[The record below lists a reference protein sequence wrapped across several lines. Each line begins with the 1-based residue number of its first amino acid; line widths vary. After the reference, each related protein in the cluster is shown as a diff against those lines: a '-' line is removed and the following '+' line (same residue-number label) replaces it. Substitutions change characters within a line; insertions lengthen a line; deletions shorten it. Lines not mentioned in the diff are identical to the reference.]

1 MTRGDGD
8 GLVFDAEV
16 RRGGFTLAVS
26 LTAACGEVLGLL
38 GPNGAGKSTLLG
50 AVAGLTPVSAGRIT
64 LAGQVLDDADAGAFV
79 EASGR
84 PVGFVFQ
91 NYRLFPYLTVAENVA
106 FSPRARGQGRRA
118 ARSAASHWLDR
129 LGRHLAGRKPG
140 QLSGG
145 QAQRVALA
153 RALAGQPELLLL
165 DEPLSALDAGTR
177 LDVQAELK
185 RHLADFTGP
194 CLLVTH
200 DALEALVLADRLLV
214 LEGGRIAQDGTPAQ
228 IARQPATDYV
238 AKLVGL
244 NLYAGQA
251 DGSQVKLTGGGAFV
265 VADTGQHR
273 DVLVAVRPSAVVVST
288 ERPQH
293 GSARNTWPAK
303 ITGLTLLADRVR
315 LDLEGQPSAL
325 VDVTPAAVAELSLRP
340 GSEVWLTA
348 KATDLEVYPR
358 ADRRAGWAYR
368 PARQETGNLRAA
380 RCRWGWRRATGPLTP
395 PARAPRHATAT
406 PAVTGGAMSRGGRH
420 DQCAGPDPHATGVR
434 RGGVLQQPGDL
445 GDALRR
451 RAGWRPGDARGAVPV
466 RGDGDGGRGR
476 LRPDDGPAGGGAAAS
491 GAGPGQR
498 PGQPAQRP
506 AGPHAAA
513 GSGRRSRHLAQAT
526 RLAAGIGH
534 RRPGPGGV
542 GCGRAQ

>member
-1 MTRGDGD
+1 MTGGGSD
-8 GLVFDAEV
+8 GLAVDAEV

-26 LTAACGEVLGLL
+26 LTAAPGRVLGLL
-38 GPNGAGKSTLLG
+38 GPNGAGKSTLLA

-64 LAGQVLDDADAGAFV
+64 LAGQVMDDADAGTFV
-79 EASGR
+79 EPSGR

-118 ARSAASHWLDR
+118 ARAAAGHWLDR
-129 LGRHLAGRKPG
+129 LGLADLAGRKPD

-200 DALEALVLADRLLV
+200 DPLEALVLADRLIV
-214 LEGGRIAQDGTPAQ
+214 LEGGRIVQEGTPAR

-244 NLYAGQA
+244 NLYAGRA
-251 DGSQVKLTGGGAFV
+251 DGAQVKLTGGGDFV
-265 VADTGQHR
+265 VADQDARG

-288 ERPQH
+288 ERPEH
-293 GSARNTWPAK
+293 GSARNTWPAR

-325 VDVTPAAVAELSLRP
+325 VDVTPAAVAELSLQP
-340 GSEVWLTA
+340 GSRVWLTT

-358 ADRRAGWAYR
+358 VDGQAD
-368 PARQETGNLRAA
+368 
-380 RCRWGWRRATGPLTP
+380 
-395 PARAPRHATAT
+395 
-406 PAVTGGAMSRGGRH
+406 
-420 DQCAGPDPHATGVR
+420 
-434 RGGVLQQPGDL
+434 
-445 GDALRR
+445 
-451 RAGWRPGDARGAVPV
+451 
-466 RGDGDGGRGR
+466 
-476 LRPDDGPAGGGAAAS
+476 
-491 GAGPGQR
+491 
-498 PGQPAQRP
+498 
-506 AGPHAAA
+506 
-513 GSGRRSRHLAQAT
+513 
-526 RLAAGIGH
+526 
-534 RRPGPGGV
+534 
-542 GCGRAQ
+542 

>member
-1 MTRGDGD
+1 MTHGGSD
-8 GLVFDAEV
+8 GLVVDAEV
-16 RRGGFTLAVS
+16 RRGSFTLAVS
-26 LTAACGEVLGLL
+26 LTAAPGRVLGLL

-50 AVAGLTPVSAGRIT
+50 AVAGLTPISAGRIM
-64 LAGQVLDDADAGAFV
+64 LAGQVMDDADTGTFAEPAQ
-79 EASGR
+79 R

-118 ARSAASHWLDR
+118 ARAAASHWLDR
-129 LGRHLAGRKPG
+129 LGLADLAGRKPD

-200 DALEALVLADRLLV
+200 DPLEALVLADQLIV
-214 LEGGRIAQDGTPAQ
+214 LEGGRIVQEGTPAR

-244 NLYAGQA
+244 NLYAGRA
-251 DGSQVKLTGGGAFV
+251 DGSQVKLTGGGDFV
-265 VADTGQHR
+265 IADHGQR
-273 DVLVAVRPSAVVVST
+273 GDVLVALRPSAVVVST

-293 GSARNTWPAK
+293 GSARNAWPAR

-315 LDLEGQPSAL
+315 LGLEGQPSAL
-325 VDVTPAAVAELSLRP
+325 VDVTPAAVAELSLQP
-340 GSEVWLTA
+340 GSQVWLTT

-358 ADRRAGWAYR
+358 VDGRAG
-368 PARQETGNLRAA
+368 
-380 RCRWGWRRATGPLTP
+380 
-395 PARAPRHATAT
+395 
-406 PAVTGGAMSRGGRH
+406 
-420 DQCAGPDPHATGVR
+420 
-434 RGGVLQQPGDL
+434 
-445 GDALRR
+445 
-451 RAGWRPGDARGAVPV
+451 
-466 RGDGDGGRGR
+466 
-476 LRPDDGPAGGGAAAS
+476 
-491 GAGPGQR
+491 
-498 PGQPAQRP
+498 
-506 AGPHAAA
+506 
-513 GSGRRSRHLAQAT
+513 
-526 RLAAGIGH
+526 
-534 RRPGPGGV
+534 
-542 GCGRAQ
+542 